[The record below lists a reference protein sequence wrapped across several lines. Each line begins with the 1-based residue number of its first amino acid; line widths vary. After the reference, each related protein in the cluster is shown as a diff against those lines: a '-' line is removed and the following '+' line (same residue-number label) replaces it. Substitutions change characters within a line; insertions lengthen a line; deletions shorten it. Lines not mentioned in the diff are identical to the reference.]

1 MVGFIRY
8 SIGLTILHASVVP
21 MPEDDSDTDSV
32 GGWNV
37 EPQESGFVAFWPHEE
52 ALTGAEFATAVS
64 AWVGATAPIEP
75 IETDDDAIW
84 AFGVQIPGVE
94 SGFVIWC
101 EPARELSERDRSQI
115 GEEASRCPWV
125 IRLQTILSIEE
136 PAEEYFMSVG
146 MLGGALP
153 DVVAILD
160 VITGEVYPRQRIDR
174 DFLAE
179 DAGPIER
186 LLWRL
191 GRYEALPDG
200 DQNLVLLGTHGLA
213 RCGIPELEMSEVPNE
228 LAESA
233 AVLLH
238 TMAGLLLEN
247 DMPEPGEIIEV
258 GDELSVVL
266 QPIAVVS
273 EFIADGSAGSEP
285 WRVQARAHGLSEFA
299 LARAAICA
307 SQTVGRF
314 RPLWVWPREVV
325 ERIAGGNAVLYMTQH
340 SVRSTERRAR
350 STWGLFA
357 TAFASLTRTGN
368 PQWQQI
374 ARTGFTVQAPVPGS
388 NEPRIEQSWFAVERI
403 DHESLTIRVV
413 DRPITRPDLD
423 PGSQLTILTT
433 AVTDWRVEI
442 GGEIYDPDDVDALLV
457 AVDRVRG
464 VDDDSS
470 KSEAPT

>member
-1 MVGFIRY
+1 M
-8 SIGLTILHASVVP
+8 T
-21 MPEDDSDTDSV
+21 EEDSDTDSV
-32 GGWNV
+32 GGWDV
-37 EPQESGFVAFWPHEE
+37 EPQESGFVAFWPHAE
-52 ALTGAEFATAVS
+52 ALTGAEFSTAVT
-64 AWVGATAPIEP
+64 AWVGSKAPIEP
-75 IETDDDAIW
+75 IETEDDAVW
-84 AFGVQIPGVE
+84 AFGVQIPGIE

-101 EPARELSERDRSQI
+101 EPARELSDRDRIQI
-115 GEEASRCPWV
+115 GDEASRCPWV
-125 IRLQTILSIEE
+125 IRMQTILSVDE

-200 DQNLVLLGTHGLA
+200 DSNLVLLGTHGLA
-213 RCGIPELEMSEVPNE
+213 RCGIPELEIAEVPSE

-238 TMAGLLLEN
+238 TLAGLLLEN
-247 DMPEPGEIIEV
+247 DMPDPGESIEV

-266 QPIAVVS
+266 QPVEQVS
-273 EFIADGSAGSEP
+273 EFIGEASAGSEP

-299 LARAAICA
+299 LVRAVICA
-307 SQTVGRF
+307 LQPVGRF

-325 ERIAGGNAVLYMTQH
+325 ESIAAGSAVLYMTQH

-368 PQWQQI
+368 PEWQKI
-374 ARTGFTVQAPVPGS
+374 ARTGFTVQTPVPGS
-388 NEPRIEQSWFAVERI
+388 GEPRIEQSWFAVERI
-403 DHESLTIRVV
+403 DHDSLTLTVI
-413 DRPITRPDLD
+413 DRPITRPDLG
-423 PGSQLTILTT
+423 PGTHLTVETS

-442 GGEIYDPDDVDALLV
+442 RGEIYDPDDVDALLI
-457 AVDRVRG
+457 AVDRVRE
-464 VDDDSS
+464 VDGDSS
-470 KSEAPT
+470 QPKVQP